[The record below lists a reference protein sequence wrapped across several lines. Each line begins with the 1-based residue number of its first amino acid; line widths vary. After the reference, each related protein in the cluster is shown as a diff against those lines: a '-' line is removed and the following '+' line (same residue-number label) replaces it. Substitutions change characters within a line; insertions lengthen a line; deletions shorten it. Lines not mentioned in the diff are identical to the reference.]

1 MDIGRFAAHWSQL
14 PGRSPP
20 GVPGRVMDGKGSS
33 SCSVGTGGVVS
44 GRATEGS
51 ADLAVTISPAAD
63 QAWPDAGRWAVDLI
77 RGLATDAVRQAG
89 PGLAEAAGGEPA
101 VVISATGSEVA
112 RDAIAARVVSMAGA
126 EWFTGQEPSY
136 QEEGFGFTAERVADA
151 ARRSLARAAGAGQ
164 AESVRSTRSGR

>member
-1 MDIGRFAAHWSQL
+1 MG
-14 PGRSPP
+14 
-20 GVPGRVMDGKGSS
+20 GKGSS

-63 QAWPDAGRWAVDLI
+63 QAWPDAGRRAVDLI
-77 RGLATDAVRQAG
+77 RGLATNAVRQAG
-89 PGLAEAAGGEPA
+89 SGPA
-101 VVISATGSEVA
+101 VITSATGSEARFALAARELLA
-112 RDAIAARVVSMAGA
+112 RDAIAARVVSSPGA

-151 ARRSLARAAGAGQ
+151 ARRSLARAAGGGQ